1 MKLTPREALVL
12 CYRRLHA
19 HGLNDAHSGNVSIRD
34 GDAIWITP
42 TGACA
47 DELSVND
54 LVRCGLDGRCG
65 EGASLDAPLHLKVYQ
80 RNTAARAV
88 VHSHGP
94 HSVALTLDGEDF
106 VPPDFEGRL
115 YFARVP
121 VISIVYSEYVERS
134 PDLVA
139 TVLSDHRIAVVRGHG
154 VYAQAENLDLAY
166 KWTCSLELSAKTA
179 FVARLAGTLQQ
190 H

>member
-1 MKLTPREALVL
+1 MTPTPREALIS

-54 LVRCGLDGRCG
+54 LVRCELDGRCG
-65 EGASLDAPLHLKVYQ
+65 EGASLDAPLHLKVYR
-80 RNTAARAV
+80 RNAEAQAV

-94 HSVALTLDGEDF
+94 HIVALTLDGEDF

-115 YFARVP
+115 YFPRVP
-121 VISIVYSEYVERS
+121 VISIAYSEYVERS
-134 PDLVA
+134 PDMVA
-139 TVLSDHRIAVVRGHG
+139 AVLSDHRIAVVRGHG
-154 VYAQAENLDLAY
+154 MYAQAESLDLAY
-166 KWTCSLELSAKTA
+166 KWTCSLEQSAKTA
-179 FVARLAGTLQQ
+179 FIAQLAGTLPPQ
-190 H
+190 